1 MPRTRDLSSCPE
13 CGEMIS
19 KDSEDCPSCGAVL
32 TLRRRRFVNP
42 HQTLLDLNKF
52 FIVAAI
58 FIVLIIPLGYCVR
71 PG

>member
-1 MPRTRDLSSCPE
+1 MFGKKLTCPHCGRSVSDDDTHCTS
-13 CGEMIS
+13 CGEALS
-19 KDSEDCPSCGAVL
+19 
-32 TLRRRRFVNP
+32 LRRKDPVAP

-58 FIVLIIPLGYCVR
+58 FIVLLIPLGYCVR

>member
-1 MPRTRDLSSCPE
+1 MLGKKLSCPHCDE
-13 CGEMIS
+13 RVS
-19 KDSEDCPSCGAVL
+19 QKDSHCPSCGEAL
-32 TLRRRRFVNP
+32 TLRRKDSIAP

-58 FIVLIIPLGYCVR
+58 FIILLIPLGYCVR

>member
-1 MPRTRDLSSCPE
+1 MPRDVSSCPE
-13 CGEMIS
+13 CGKS
-19 KDSEDCPSCGAVL
+19 VAKDKDRCPSCGEVL
-32 TLRRRRFVNP
+32 TLRRRAFATP

-58 FIVLIIPLGYCVR
+58 FIALLIPLGYCVR

>member
-1 MPRTRDLSSCPE
+1 
-13 CGEMIS
+13 
-19 KDSEDCPSCGAVL
+19 L
-32 TLRRRRFVNP
+32 TLRRKDSVAP

-58 FIVLIIPLGYCVR
+58 FIILLIPLGYCVR